1 MRKFRFATVFARKP
15 NGGLSENFLATYENG
30 ASVFVSD
37 AGNSEYHSI
46 AVSAEIASD
55 PERVDYYD
63 RFPRLYGITVIRYN
77 FDPGNHE
84 DIRKKIN
91 DFLEERKLKWIA

>member
-1 MRKFRFATVFARKP
+1 MRKFKYATSFARNK
-15 NGGLSENFLATYENG
+15 NGGLSDDFLTTYENG

-37 AGNSEYHSI
+37 AGNSKDHQI
-46 AVSAEIASD
+46 AVNAEISD
-55 PERVDYYD
+55 DVERVGLYD
-63 RFPRLYGITVIRYN
+63 KFPQLYGITVIRYN

-91 DFLEERKLKWIA
+91 DFMKERKLIWTS